1 MNVSVGEIQKAS
13 CQFCNKKGLPVLPL
27 RYALARQGMGG
38 APSVA
43 SPFVVAEKEQRK
55 EQFSLPKDLADYTLR
70 ILREGYLYVYDEFR
84 KEWSAYVVT
93 QGGYLFE
100 FDPDAQ
106 VPPGGWGKVNFNCS
120 RAGDA
125 FIARCITVKDAAR
138 ATKIWLGFSD
148 VTWTPDVL
156 KKNADAAYRQAHM
169 RCIDIAQWR
178 AGGELKHAADFSE
191 LASRVAEYATTPEKL
206 HGETKAYVNK
216 LLPVPFKSAGE
227 LNGNDAIAKRARQA
241 SSTLLQ
247 QLLPA
252 AAGAALA
259 GKGRVTCAAWAFS
272 TQPFYADGSD
282 AAEMVKWA
290 TQAASPFRAA
300 LVALDDPAGV
310 AIELNGLALQRSTEF
325 SEDPQRKWK
334 HETAVLIDAL
344 REAVQHGAVEDDV
357 RWNTA
362 MSRTADGMANIDESQ
377 SVADAG
383 SYLWTSMT
391 EGSQAAMRERI
402 AKQQQ
407 RDQARAQED
416 ARIRE
421 RSEANAAALGKEEW
435 KKYTQYFDQNA
446 QRRVVE
452 QEYPQQLE
460 AFGTNVLAKLDAPY
474 IAWLKSTSLSNY
486 LSHNFDPNALD
497 SGASYTALATQML
510 SSASG
515 RGIVFDY
522 LLESLQ
528 QDPSKP
534 ESWVTRALNLNYA
547 PLIQATWNDAA
558 KKGSETDPFLPEFV
572 EKFHD
577 KFKDV
582 LVAGAKGELTKPYTD
597 GIARLMYQLSGP
609 IVHELGKA
617 LDSGATFAALGLPS
631 KWQLGLLGAVARS
644 ENPTLRMIDLRGT
657 RTLSEATKLLANLVA
672 SLGGGQEGALRGAVR
687 PTLRPVMDTAERYP
701 FRAVMLIDESK
712 VAQLQGKSGAALKA
726 GMADVLSAQQFD
738 TLMQDTVGK
747 IASVEV
753 KVAVAQAILSS
764 ITLYLSYGKLM
775 KAEDDKV
782 WSERVNMAGGVIG
795 LVGGLTET
803 TGMVLEKTPWGQTRL
818 SWQFRFQAVV
828 IESRASWFTG
838 AGKLMGVA
846 GGVIGGLLA
855 MKDGVET
862 YKKHPFIGVL
872 LAGLGIVSIIAA
884 VMLLFSAV
892 AGMGIIIG
900 LIIAAIMAV
909 VYWIK
914 PNALQDWLA
923 DTQFGLVDQGG
934 GTESAFKGLAQQ
946 NIALEAL
953 GKG

>member
-1 MNVSVGEIQKAS
+1 
-13 CQFCNKKGLPVLPL
+13 
-27 RYALARQGMGG
+27 
-38 APSVA
+38 
-43 SPFVVAEKEQRK
+43 
-55 EQFSLPKDLADYTLR
+55 
-70 ILREGYLYVYDEFR
+70 
-84 KEWSAYVVT
+84 
-93 QGGYLFE
+93 
-100 FDPDAQ
+100 
-106 VPPGGWGKVNFNCS
+106 
-120 RAGDA
+120 
-125 FIARCITVKDAAR
+125 
-138 ATKIWLGFSD
+138 
-148 VTWTPDVL
+148 
-156 KKNADAAYRQAHM
+156 
-169 RCIDIAQWR
+169 
-178 AGGELKHAADFSE
+178 
-191 LASRVAEYATTPEKL
+191 
-206 HGETKAYVNK
+206 
-216 LLPVPFKSAGE
+216 
-227 LNGNDAIAKRARQA
+227 
-241 SSTLLQ
+241 
-247 QLLPA
+247 
-252 AAGAALA
+252 
-259 GKGRVTCAAWAFS
+259 
-272 TQPFYADGSD
+272 
-282 AAEMVKWA
+282 
-290 TQAASPFRAA
+290 
-300 LVALDDPAGV
+300 
-310 AIELNGLALQRSTEF
+310 
-325 SEDPQRKWK
+325 
-334 HETAVLIDAL
+334 
-344 REAVQHGAVEDDV
+344 
-357 RWNTA
+357 
-362 MSRTADGMANIDESQ
+362 MANIDESQ

-416 ARIRE
+416 ARVRE
-421 RSEANAAALGKEEW
+421 RSQANAAALGKEEW
-435 KKYTQYFDQNA
+435 KKYTKYFDQNA

-460 AFGTNVLAKLDAPY
+460 AFGTSVLAKLDAPY

-486 LSHNFDPNALD
+486 LSHNFDPNALG
-497 SGASYTALATQML
+497 SGASYTALANQML
-510 SSASG
+510 SNASG
-515 RGIVFDY
+515 RGAVFDY

-672 SLGGGQEGALRGAVR
+672 SLGGGQQGALRGAVR

-712 VAQLQGKSGAALKA
+712 VAQLQGKRGAALKA

-855 MKDGVET
+855 IKDGWDT
-862 YKKHPFIGVL
+862 RAKHPLIGYSII
-872 LAGLGIVSIIAA
+872 ALGWASIIAA
-884 VMLLFSAV
+884 VMLLFVGV
-892 AGMGIIIG
+892 AGIG
-900 LIIAAIMAV
+900 LIIGIVIAIIMAV

-914 PNALQDWLA
+914 PNALQDWLV
-923 DTQFGLVDQGG
+923 DTQFGRSDQGG
-934 GTESAFKGLAQQ
+934 GTSSAFKGLIQQ
-946 NIALEAL
+946 QVALESI
-953 GKG
+953 GKS

>member
-1 MNVSVGEIQKAS
+1 MTW
-13 CQFCNKKGLPVLPL
+13 
-27 RYALARQGMGG
+27 RALQPGSRWTQ
-38 APSVA
+38 
-43 SPFVVAEKEQRK
+43 
-55 EQFSLPKDLADYTLR
+55 L
-70 ILREGYLYVYDEFR
+70 
-84 KEWSAYVVT
+84 VT
-93 QGGYLFE
+93 
-100 FDPDAQ
+100 
-106 VPPGGWGKVNFNCS
+106 
-120 RAGDA
+120 
-125 FIARCITVKDAAR
+125 
-138 ATKIWLGFSD
+138 
-148 VTWTPDVL
+148 
-156 KKNADAAYRQAHM
+156 
-169 RCIDIAQWR
+169 DIA
-178 AGGELKHAADFSE
+178 
-191 LASRVAEYATTPEKL
+191 
-206 HGETKAYVNK
+206 
-216 LLPVPFKSAGE
+216 
-227 LNGNDAIAKRARQA
+227 
-241 SSTLLQ
+241 
-247 QLLPA
+247 
-252 AAGAALA
+252 
-259 GKGRVTCAAWAFS
+259 
-272 TQPFYADGSD
+272 
-282 AAEMVKWA
+282 
-290 TQAASPFRAA
+290 
-300 LVALDDPAGV
+300 
-310 AIELNGLALQRSTEF
+310 
-325 SEDPQRKWK
+325 
-334 HETAVLIDAL
+334 
-344 REAVQHGAVEDDV
+344 
-357 RWNTA
+357 
-362 MSRTADGMANIDESQ
+362 
-377 SVADAG
+377 
-383 SYLWTSMT
+383 
-391 EGSQAAMRERI
+391 
-402 AKQQQ
+402 
-407 RDQARAQED
+407 
-416 ARIRE
+416 
-421 RSEANAAALGKEEW
+421 
-435 KKYTQYFDQNA
+435 
-446 QRRVVE
+446 
-452 QEYPQQLE
+452 
-460 AFGTNVLAKLDAPY
+460 
-474 IAWLKSTSLSNY
+474 
-486 LSHNFDPNALD
+486 
-497 SGASYTALATQML
+497 YTALATQML
-510 SSASG
+510 SSASASG
-515 RGIVFDY
+515 RGAVFDY

-828 IESRASWFTG
+828 IESRAGWFTG

-846 GGVIGGLLA
+846 GGVIGGVLA
-855 MKDGVET
+855 IKDGFET
-862 YKKHPFIGVL
+862 YKKHQFIGTL
-872 LAGLGIVSIIAA
+872 LIGLGAASVIAA
-884 VMLLFSAV
+884 MMLLMV
-892 AGMGIIIG
+892 GMAGIGIILGIII
-900 LIIAAIMAV
+900 AVIMAV
-909 VYWIK
+909 VYWLK
-914 PNALQDWLA
+914 PNALQDWLV
-923 DTQFGLVDQGG
+923 DTQYGKSEYNSGQ
-934 GTESAFKGLAQQ
+934 SKFKGLAQQ
-946 NIALEAL
+946 QISLEVLA
-953 GKG
+953 KG